1 MSNVRQVDHALDD
14 LRQLG
19 TGLSKKQFDVVH
31 HLVGLRRRIAN
42 SDVLARLQILRDLA
56 TQVDDA
62 IGDDC
67 LAEIVREVLLRI
79 GLLRIEGPNTFVN
92 GHALPSCGARSIID
106 CS

>member
-14 LRQLG
+14 LGQLG
-19 TGLSKKQFDVVH
+19 ARLGEQQLDIVH
-31 HLVGLRRRIAN
+31 HLVSLRGGIAN
-42 SDVLARLQILRDLA
+42 PDVLTRLQILCDLA

>member
-1 MSNVRQVDHALDD
+1 MTNVRQVDHALDD

-19 TGLSKKQFDVVH
+19 TRLREQQFDVVH
-31 HLVGLRRRIAN
+31 HLVSLSGGIA
-42 SDVLARLQILRDLA
+42 DTDILARLQILRDLA
-56 TQVDDA
+56 TQVDDTV
-62 IGDDC
+62 GHDC
-67 LAEIVREVLLRI
+67 LTEVVREVLLRI